1 MTTQTN
7 VSRETEKIQ
16 NLVKSKIDQLLSN
29 QINYEW
35 NGTDLTNDLT
45 NELWDEKNE
54 KNVTLVHTG
63 QKVMLDYKLYET
75 FVNHLTEVVMSGIE
89 EGEED

>member
-1 MTTQTN
+1 MDTQK
-7 VSRETEKIQ
+7 VKE
-16 NLVKSKIDQLLSN
+16 LVKSKIDQLLSN
-29 QINYEW
+29 QIDYEW
-35 NGTDLTNDLT
+35 NGTDFTNDLT

-54 KNVTLVHTG
+54 KNVTLVHTR
-63 QKVMLDYKLYET
+63 QTIQLDEKLYET

>member
-1 MTTQTN
+1 MDTQK
-7 VSRETEKIQ
+7 VK

-29 QINYEW
+29 QIDYEW
-35 NGTDLTNDLT
+35 NGTDFTNDLT
-45 NELWDEKNE
+45 NELYDEKNE
-54 KNVTLVHTG
+54 KNVTLVHTR

-75 FVNHLTEVVMSGIE
+75 FVNHLTEVVMSGIG

>member
-1 MTTQTN
+1 MNT
-7 VSRETEKIQ
+7 KIKK
-16 NLVKSKIDQLLSN
+16 LVKSKIDQLLSN
-29 QINYEW
+29 QIDYEW
-35 NGTDLTNDLT
+35 NGTDFTNDLT

-54 KNVTLVHTG
+54 KNVTLVHTR
-63 QKVMLDYKLYET
+63 QTIQLDEKLYET